1 MTANAQ
7 IPQPDDA
14 PAPDFSRLTQAADW
28 SDFVPEHERKNRRRR
43 RRRAQLGAMLRDRK
57 ALIRIC
63 LGTYLS
69 LCLALLLTGQLML
82 TAYAL
87 LPVLL
92 TPPLGYMMYWL
103 VWKEFHE

>member
-1 MTANAQ
+1 MTATPP

-14 PAPDFSRLTQAADW
+14 PAQDFSRLAQAADW
-28 SDFVPEHERKNRRRR
+28 SDFVPEQERTTRRRR
-43 RRRAQLGAMLRDRK
+43 RQRAQLNAMLRDRK

-69 LCLALLLTGQLML
+69 LCLALLLTGQLLL